1 MMAIGLGAAGIVGGG
16 VRFGAVMKTI
26 NLSGSKLSQSRS
38 L

>member
-16 VRFGAVMKTI
+16 VLLVAVMKTI